1 MAVYDPLLSKQLA
14 SNQSSPQ
21 SYWHKNYVVGAKSD
35 TKILNADIN
44 ADVVIIGAG
53 YTGLTCAI
61 NLVQQGF
68 KNIVILDAN
77 EIGWGCSGRNAGFVL
92 PGSGRLSY
100 QQLVGRFGSQA
111 TSRLHNDF
119 LQGIN
124 LVEEIGKEYDIGQC
138 ESGYLK
144 LAHSEKWYDRL
155 KKSADY
161 LHQNFDY
168 NVETINKQAF
178 QNDYVCHQKIHGAIR
193 YSNGFGIHPLKLV
206 HAYAQKAQSLGIKIY
221 TNSSVTQIQ
230 SDSNHRVTTHS
241 GSVTA
246 GKLVMATNGY
256 TPSKMASALQH
267 KILPVLTSVIVTEP
281 LTNVQREAANFKTR
295 QVMMDTRE
303 LKYYY
308 RLLPDNRILFG
319 GRGAITGAHALD
331 PKYANRLLHELKN
344 SFPGL
349 EKLNIDHNWHGWIS
363 VSLDQMPHIHKTKN
377 NVYYATGYCGSGV
390 SFTALAGKQLA
401 DLIVGKDI
409 NSPLST
415 ELPHFPF
422 APFRRLG
429 QRAYYQ
435 LGRLKDAIG

>member
-1 MAVYDPLLSKQLA
+1 MTVYDPLLSRQHP

-21 SYWHKNYVVGAKSD
+21 SFWHNDYILGAKSD
-35 TKILNADIN
+35 ATTLSRDIS

-61 NLVQQGF
+61 NLAQQGI
-68 KNIVILDAN
+68 KNIVVLEAN

-100 QQLVGRFGSQA
+100 QQLVSRFGSEA
-111 TSRLHNDF
+111 TNSLHNDF

-124 LVEEIGKEYDIGQC
+124 LVEEIGKEFDIGQC

-144 LAHSEKWYDRL
+144 LAHSDKWYDRL
-155 KKSADY
+155 KMSADY
-161 LHQNFDY
+161 LHQNFNY

-178 QNDYVCHQKIHGAIR
+178 QNDYVNHQKIHGAIR

-206 HAYAQKAQSLGIKIY
+206 NAYAKKAKSLGINIY
-221 TNSSVTQIQ
+221 TNSSVSHIQ
-230 SDSNHRVTTHS
+230 SASHHKVTTQN

-246 GKLVMATNGY
+246 DKLVMATNGY
-256 TPSKMASALQH
+256 TPSKMTSALQH

-281 LTNVQREAANFKTR
+281 LTNEQREVANFKTR

-319 GRGAITGAHALD
+319 GRGAITGAHAQD
-331 PKYANRLLHELKN
+331 PKYSNRLLHELKK

-349 EKLNIDHNWHGWIS
+349 CRLNIDYNWHGWIS

-401 DLIVGKDI
+401 DLIVGKEI
-409 NSPLST
+409 NSPLSN

-435 LGRLKDAIG
+435 VGRLKDAIG